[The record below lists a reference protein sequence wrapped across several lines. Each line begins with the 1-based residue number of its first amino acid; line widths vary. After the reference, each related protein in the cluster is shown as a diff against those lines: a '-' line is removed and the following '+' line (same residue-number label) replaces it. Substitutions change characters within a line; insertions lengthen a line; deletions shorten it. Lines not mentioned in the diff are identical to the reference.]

1 MTHGSVLSVLIAATV
16 AASAW
21 ESCALF
27 QQRIPGLTMSDANL
41 VSVLDS
47 IDQSEIEAA
56 RLALDKAS
64 APDVRAFAGRILNEH
79 RAFAEAN
86 TRLATEL
93 SLQPAPPALA
103 SDLKQAHLNALQTLR
118 AKSGADFDRAYVQ
131 YEIQQHVQAFNFL
144 EAAAESQ
151 TNAALKQELIRTGP
165 DLLSH
170 ISAARALDRHLGSA
184 PPNTVAS
191 R

>member
-1 MTHGSVLSVLIAATV
+1 MADRRVLYVLIAATV

-21 ESCALF
+21 ESCAVL
-27 QQRIPGLTMSDANL
+27 QHRIPGLTMSDANL

-86 TRLATEL
+86 ARLATEL
-93 SLQPAPPALA
+93 SLQPKPPALA
-103 SDLKQAHLNALQTLR
+103 SDLKQAHLKALQALR

-131 YEIQQHVQAFNFL
+131 FEIQQHVQALSFL
-144 EAAAESQ
+144 EAAAESEP
-151 TNAALKQELIRTGP
+151 NATLKQELIRTGP

>member
-1 MTHGSVLSVLIAATV
+1 MADRRVLYVLIAATV

-21 ESCALF
+21 DGCALV
-27 QQRIPGLTMSDANL
+27 QQHIPGLTMSDANL

-47 IDQSEIEAA
+47 IDQREIEAA
-56 RLALDKAS
+56 RLALNKAS
-64 APDVRAFAGRILNEH
+64 TPEVRAFAGRILNEH
-79 RAFAEAN
+79 RSLAETNA
-86 TRLATEL
+86 RLATEL
-93 SLQPAPPALA
+93 SLQPEPPALA
-103 SDLKQAHLNALQTLR
+103 SDLKQAHLKALQALR

-131 YEIQQHVQAFNFL
+131 YEIQQHVNALSFL
-144 EAAAESQ
+144 ETAAESQ
-151 TNAALKQELIRTGP
+151 TNATLKQELVRTGP

-184 PPNTVAS
+184 PPSTIAS